1 MLGTPK
7 WIYQKY
13 PRNMI
18 EHWIQDWNAIDF
30 LLIIFTWHPNCKAFL
45 IWSCQFAPAS
55 ITLDAAFIWHPSNW
69 FSISGTIVLISST
82 LEVFYNFAPEQL
94 PFCLPAISFQRVF
107 AAELRGCIA
116 VGSTCDNGRLLEAK
130 KALKQFKVANL
141 WQDMRNMMGCLAC
154 LFGMCIPKEQRKY
167 CSSATLFF
175 QMSWYMAHWRR
186 NLELKVSEVRDW
198 KSFSSV
204 LRTLAKHSCYLQWS
218 FHLFLTAATFAS

>member
-94 PFCLPAISFQRVF
+94 PFCLPAISFQGVF

-130 KALKQFKVANL
+130 KAVKQFKVANL
-141 WQDMRNMMGCLAC
+141 WQDMRNMMGWPLQNIPPTCNGHFTCSWLRRCLPVTNK
-154 LFGMCIPKEQRKY
+154 CISY
-167 CSSATLFF
+167 GFLMYAT
-175 QMSWYMAHWRR
+175 Y
-186 NLELKVSEVRDW
+186 D
-198 KSFSSV
+198 
-204 LRTLAKHSCYLQWS
+204 YIY
-218 FHLFLTAATFAS
+218 